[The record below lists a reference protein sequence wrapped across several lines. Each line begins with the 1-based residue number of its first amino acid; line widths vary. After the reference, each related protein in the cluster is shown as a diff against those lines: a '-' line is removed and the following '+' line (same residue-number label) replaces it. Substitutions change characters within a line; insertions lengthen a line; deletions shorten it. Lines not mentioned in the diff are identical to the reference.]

1 VLAEIFRWKEEGY
14 SLRKTSDKLDREFGV
29 RLKCMSIRMC
39 STAITG
45 RARNSELPVTN
56 VLLYQ
61 LSYIGGARII
71 KRLATVRQ
79 SVGARP
85 GHD

>member
-1 VLAEIFRWKEEGY
+1 
-14 SLRKTSDKLDREFGV
+14 
-29 RLKCMSIRMC
+29 
-39 STAITG
+39 
-45 RARNSELPVTN
+45 

-79 SVGARP
+79 SAGARP
-85 GHD
+85 VDDEQELMAA